1 MIKKFFIPFVLVCN
15 SIFGWGGQAHFLI
28 NQKSVYGFNSEAQ
41 YLFTWQQV
49 LADHASDADSRKS
62 QDPNEAP
69 KHYIDIDNY
78 SQFVSLGYI
87 PQNLDSL
94 INIYGYNFV
103 YDQGILPWAII
114 ASFDSLKANLQR
126 LNFEKAM
133 LIAAD
138 LGHYIGDAGM
148 PLHITVNYNGQQTGQ
163 TGIHSRYES
172 KMISN
177 YLNEI
182 NFTPGNAEYITDV
195 SNFVF
200 NFIYDNYPYVDSL
213 LAADLTAKTTSGG
226 SYNSTYYAKLWSLTK
241 FFTIKMLQKSSTALA
256 SLIYTAWV
264 DAGKPLPTSIYQD
277 NLINNTFSLLQN
289 YPNPFNPST
298 NIEFSLSTAANIKLE
313 IFNGIGELIFSD
325 NLGYLPTGKHTY
337 LYKADSNIPSGIYFY
352 KLTSNNYYQYK
363 KMVLIK

>member
-1 MIKKFFIPFVLVCN
+1 MIKKFFILFVLVCN

-94 INIYGYNFV
+94 INIYGFNYV

-148 PLHITVNYNGQQTGQ
+148 PLHITVNYNGQLTGQ

-172 KMISN
+172 KMIST

-182 NFTPGNAEYITDV
+182 NFVTNQAYYISDI
-195 SNFVF
+195 SDFVF
-200 NFIYDNYPYVDSL
+200 NFIYQNYPYVDSL

-226 SYNSTYYAKLWSLTK
+226 SYNSTYYAKLWTLTK
-241 FFTIKMLQKSSTALA
+241 SFTIKLLQKSSTALS

-264 DAGKPLPTSIYQD
+264 NAGKPLPTSVNQD
-277 NLINNTFSLLQN
+277 NLISSTFSLAQN
-289 YPNPFNPST
+289 YPNPFNPT
-298 NIEFSLSTAANIKLE
+298 TTIEFSLETPSEIKIE
-313 IFNGIGELIFSD
+313 IFNEIGELILRE
-325 NLGYLPTGKHTY
+325 NLGFLPLGKHSYTY
-337 LYKADSNIPSGIYFY
+337 IANSNISSGIYFY
-352 KLTSNNYYQYK
+352 KLSSNNYYQYK